1 MHIPKHGHQGQE
13 GPHIGVAAPV
23 YGGISFG
30 MSGSLTQ
37 PTKPTQ
43 ATEKPTQPTKPT
55 QVTEKPTQPTKPKPQ
70 PTKPTQATEKPTQP
84 TKPKPQPTEATQVTK
99 ATQAAKKPDT
109 AKPEPQP
116 TKATQAAKAAQA
128 DKTQNF
134 VPTGNTGSITPSVTD
149 SKIAGPATQPA
160 QTSAPQLHYNGG
172 EKKHIRKRDL
182 QRDLDKCKKEAL
194 KLGKGS
200 KAAQKKALKN
210 LKKKTAKYMKDL
222 DEFDIWKKWGKQP
235 KNLNKNMK
243 KVPNYKNMSKREIL
257 KDLQST
263 RAEVNKL
270 EFGSEKHQAKILAEV
285 KKRSAKYKKAV
296 DNYKFG
302 KGKGKGKRKTTKA
315 HKSKGKRGPI
325 KDGERVKVNG
335 RLHYDSWGAKPGMTE
350 HNATMK
356 ISHIAKGR
364 EYPVHVST
372 LKGLRQ
378 GWVKADEV
386 TPIDG
391 KSAKKGATVK
401 VNKSKAK
408 KGHTVYASIPNEPGS
423 TSPQASLQY

>member
-1 MHIPKHGHQGQE
+1 MHIPKHGHTGS
-13 GPHIGVAAPV
+13 GTGLGGTLVGTLDPTFGVSVGVSDMPTQPSV
-23 YGGISFG
+23 E
-30 MSGSLTQ
+30 TQ

-43 ATEKPTQPTKPT
+43 VTEKPTQPPKPKPQPTKAT

-70 PTKPTQATEKPTQP
+70 PTA
-84 TKPKPQPTEATQVTK
+84 ATQVTK

-116 TKATQAAKAAQA
+116 TKATQATKAAQA
-128 DKTQNF
+128 DKTQSF

-160 QTSAPQLHYNGG
+160 QTSAPSLGVGDGY

-182 QRDLDKCKKEAL
+182 QRDLDNCKKEAL

-210 LKKKTAKYMKDL
+210 LKKRTAKYMKDL

-235 KNLNKNMK
+235 KNLNKKMK

-270 EFGSEKHQAKILAEV
+270 EFGSKGHQAKILAEV

-325 KDGERVKVNG
+325 KDGQKVKVNG

>member
-1 MHIPKHGHQGQE
+1 MHIPKHGYTGFQGTV
-13 GPHIGVAAPV
+13 IGALDPT
-23 YGGISFG
+23 FG
-30 MSGSLTQ
+30 VSVGVSNMPTQ
-37 PTKPTQ
+37 PSV
-43 ATEKPTQPTKPT
+43 ETQPTKPT
-55 QVTEKPTQPTKPKPQ
+55 QVTKKPTQPPKP
-70 PTKPTQATEKPTQP
+70 E
-84 TKPKPQPTEATQVTK
+84 PQPTEAAQVTK
-99 ATQAAKKPDT
+99 ATQATKKPT
-109 AKPEPQP
+109 QPPKPEPQP
-116 TKATQAAKAAQA
+116 TKATQVAKKPDSPTPVKPKPQATKATQAIKAAQA

-134 VPTGNTGSITPSVTD
+134 VPTSNTSSIAPSVTD
-149 SKIAGPATQPA
+149 SKVAGPATQPA
-160 QTSAPQLHYNGG
+160 QTSAPQFDFSSG

-210 LKKKTAKYMKDL
+210 LKKRTAKYMKDL

-235 KNLNKNMK
+235 KNLNKKMK

-270 EFGSEKHQAKILAEV
+270 EFGSEGHQAKILAEV

-302 KGKGKGKRKTTKA
+302 KGNGKGKRKTTKA

-325 KDGERVKVNG
+325 KKGEKIKVNG

-356 ISHIAKGR
+356 VSHLAKGHK
-364 EYPVHVST
+364 YPVHVST
-372 LKGLRQ
+372 LGGLRQ

-386 TPIDG
+386 TPIEG

-401 VNKSKAK
+401 EKKPKAK

-423 TSPQASLQY
+423 TGPQAGLQY

>member
-1 MHIPKHGHQGQE
+1 MHIPKHGYTGLQGT
-13 GPHIGVAAPV
+13 HIGTLAPAF
-23 YGGISFG
+23 GISVG
-30 MSGSLTQ
+30 VSNM
-37 PTKPTQ
+37 
-43 ATEKPTQPTKPT
+43 PTQPSVET
-55 QVTEKPTQPTKPKPQ
+55 Q

-84 TKPKPQPTEATQVTK
+84 TKPKPQPTKPKPQPTEAIKPTQATK
-99 ATQAAKKPDT
+99 QLTQPTKPKLQPTEATQAAKKPDT
-109 AKPEPQP
+109 AKPKLQP
-116 TKATQAAKAAQA
+116 TKATQATKAAQA
-128 DKTQNF
+128 DKTQSF
-134 VPTGNTGSITPSVTD
+134 VPTSNASSIAPNVTD
-149 SKIAGPATQPA
+149 SKVAGPATQPA
-160 QTSAPQLHYNGG
+160 QTSAPSLGVGDGH
-172 EKKHIRKRDL
+172 ERKHIRKRDL
-182 QRDLDKCKKEAL
+182 QRDLDNCKKEAL

-210 LKKKTAKYMKDL
+210 LKKRTAKYMKDL

-235 KNLNKNMK
+235 KNLNKKMK

-270 EFGSEKHQAKILAEV
+270 EFGSEGHQAKILAEV

-325 KDGERVKVNG
+325 KKGEKIKVNG

-356 ISHIAKGR
+356 VSHLAKGHK
-364 EYPVHVST
+364 YPVHVST
-372 LKGLRQ
+372 LGGLRQ

-386 TPIDG
+386 TPIEG

-401 VNKSKAK
+401 VNKPKAK

-423 TSPQASLQY
+423 TGPQAGLQY